1 MADVNKTVSINYQAS
16 TQDLEKALK
25 RIPGITDAQAKK
37 AAADLDKNFK
47 KMERSADST
56 SKSISSKMSKMT
68 KSFGAVTAAVGA
80 LGVGVVALGQRFADL
95 TNELVDAS
103 SKTGIAVDTLAG
115 LRLAAEGSGLS
126 FANLEGGLIKF
137 QGSILEASRGS
148 KNLSDSFDRL
158 GVSITDS
165 NGELRDADS
174 VFNDTIKA
182 LGEMDNQTERNAVAM
197 QVFGR
202 QAGAGLIQ
210 SGALENLDSMTN
222 LASDFGIAI
231 NDDAI
236 ASMATFQRKMAEFDT
251 VATGTM
257 QRLLES
263 IAGKN
268 SVNMGLEAATRS
280 MIYFGSIASDVIA
293 ATGQGFEN
301 IFGLIQIAQL
311 NLNKRFSEASE
322 LETALQEDTV
332 IAVNNLS
339 NAFSRADAEVAKF
352 NADSAKTNATLSAG
366 ADGADDASGSMDGY
380 TQSIKNANAELQTMT
395 DIISGVFDKNIELA
409 DAVRDR
415 LTPEYTK
422 QRNQILALRTEIEL
436 QSDAINDQY
445 DALLNQS
452 QVRQLSIQE
461 QNQLLVLAEEIAEI
475 DKIAAQNRI
484 AEQQEMQ
491 ALVDDMH
498 QTRIDQIAK
507 EKDLQAAAQREH
519 LDGIASTM
527 GAFGDLTASLSELV
541 TAYAGENQEAQER
554 VFKTNQALAVADVAF
569 KTAQAIAAAL
579 TLPPVARGVAI
590 ATASATG
597 AAQLATIAS
606 QSPPKFD
613 VGGMI
618 GSSSDASQ
626 PDSMTASVLRGEA
639 ILDRT
644 TVRQLGGE
652 EGIRRLQNGQ
662 GGAEVVIIQP
672 FKHLDRYNRAAARR
686 VSRQVGSGAY

>member
-1 MADVNKTVSINYQAS
+1 
-16 TQDLEKALK
+16 
-25 RIPGITDAQAKK
+25 
-37 AAADLDKNFK
+37 
-47 KMERSADST
+47 
-56 SKSISSKMSKMT
+56 
-68 KSFGAVTAAVGA
+68 
-80 LGVGVVALGQRFADL
+80 
-95 TNELVDAS
+95 
-103 SKTGIAVDTLAG
+103 
-115 LRLAAEGSGLS
+115 
-126 FANLEGGLIKF
+126 
-137 QGSILEASRGS
+137 
-148 KNLSDSFDRL
+148 
-158 GVSITDS
+158 
-165 NGELRDADS
+165 
-174 VFNDTIKA
+174 
-182 LGEMDNQTERNAVAM
+182 
-197 QVFGR
+197 
-202 QAGAGLIQ
+202 
-210 SGALENLDSMTN
+210 
-222 LASDFGIAI
+222 
-231 NDDAI
+231 
-236 ASMATFQRKMAEFDT
+236 
-251 VATGTM
+251 
-257 QRLLES
+257 
-263 IAGKN
+263 
-268 SVNMGLEAATRS
+268 
-280 MIYFGSIASDVIA
+280 
-293 ATGQGFEN
+293 
-301 IFGLIQIAQL
+301 
-311 NLNKRFSEASE
+311 
-322 LETALQEDTV
+322 
-332 IAVNNLS
+332 
-339 NAFSRADAEVAKF
+339 
-352 NADSAKTNATLSAG
+352 
-366 ADGADDASGSMDGY
+366 
-380 TQSIKNANAELQTMT
+380 
-395 DIISGVFDKNIELA
+395 VFDKNIELA

-436 QSDAINDQY
+436 QSDAIDDQY

-626 PDSMTASVLRGEA
+626 PDSLTASVLRGEA

-662 GGAEVVIIQP
+662 GGAELVIIQP
-672 FKHLDRYNRAAARR
+672 FKHFDRYNRAAARR
-686 VSRQVGSGAY
+686 VSRQAGSGAY